1 MRKDNILDELLHRIP
16 EPIYHNDDAKF
27 LSEAD
32 YYGASRLIAEQLRI
46 KNVPFSWAGW
56 RHGWIHIPL
65 KYKQQLTVWGKDDE
79 HFLVAKEEH
88 VNFLAHHKIKATAV
102 GMPFIYAEAI
112 DAKLRV
118 PNTLLVMPQH
128 TTPHVPNV
136 GNEEQYIKDIEE
148 IRHDF
153 DEVVFCIHHSCYEHG
168 IWPELL
174 KKYNFPMIIGASANQ
189 TNAIIRLQHIFS
201 SFEFVTTNTI
211 GSHLPYAAYCG
222 AKVSIYG
229 KFSDFSNY
237 KFDNDPYAKANQ
249 DLFAFMIQHTTEQ
262 YVRQLVPFLFCKHP
276 KHAQQSISWAQEEL
290 GLRNKKPAEEIAQIL
305 GWNDDSY
312 QHKMATAKLTRLKN
326 QQKELTLAS
335 VCTML
340 DMAKE
345 YSNNFAIYGAG
356 TIGVMLLKVL
366 MTSNLRP
373 LYIFDKQY
381 QQLSELDGVPV
392 LNPDNISNRDL
403 DLILVASF
411 AHKEEIE
418 KYISSI
424 DSKILIWTAN

>member
-1 MRKDNILDELLHRIP
+1 MLDVLLRQIP
-16 EPIYHNDDAKF
+16 EPIYQNDDAKI

-32 YYGASRLIAEQLRI
+32 YYGASRLIADQLRI
-46 KNVPFSWAGW
+46 KNVPFSCAGW

-65 KYKQQLTVWGKDDE
+65 KYKQQVTVWGKDDE
-79 HFLVAKEEH
+79 HFLVAQEEH
-88 VNFLAHHKIKATAV
+88 VNFLEQHKIMATAV

-112 DAKLRV
+112 DTTLRV

-128 TTPHVPNV
+128 TLPYVPNV
-136 GNEEQYIKDIEE
+136 GNEEQYIKEIEK

-168 IWPELL
+168 IWPDLL
-174 KKYNFPMIIGASANQ
+174 KKHNFPMIIGASASQ

-229 KFSDFSNY
+229 KFSDFSTYN
-237 KFDNDPYAKANQ
+237 FDKDPYAQANK
-249 DLFAFMIQHTTEQ
+249 DLFAFKIQHTTEQ
-262 YVRQLVPFLFCKHP
+262 YVRQLVPFLFCEHP
-276 KHAQQSISWAQEEL
+276 KQAQQFISWAQEEL
-290 GLRNKKPAEEIAQIL
+290 GLKNKKSAEEIAQML
-305 GWNDDSY
+305 GWNDDNY
-312 QHKMATAKLTRLKN
+312 QKKMATANLTRIKN
-326 QQKELTLAS
+326 QQKELTLKS

-340 DMAKE
+340 DLAQQH
-345 YSNNFAIYGAG
+345 SNNFAIYGAG
-356 TIGVMLLKVL
+356 TIGVMLLKIL
-366 MTSNLRP
+366 TTSNLKPR
-373 LYIFDKQY
+373 YIFDKQY
-381 QQLSELDGVPV
+381 QQLSEFDGLQV
-392 LNPDNISNRDL
+392 LNPNDISNLDL

-418 KYISSI
+418 KYVASI
-424 DSKILIWTAN
+424 DSKVLIWTAN